1 MKKLPIQLIIKEEEH
16 GQRLDVVVSEKLGIT
31 RSQGQKLFELD
42 QVTVNGKLPRKAGDT
57 VREGYEVVVSEAT
70 KTTPDFKKV
79 MPINQPKESLKK
91 SAKSLIPKVI
101 TETPDYIVIEK
112 PSGLL
117 VHPTQANEKN
127 TLAAWIKKEYPEVK
141 KVGDEPDVR
150 PGIVHRLDKEA
161 SGLMVIARTQK
172 MFDHLKEQFKNRT
185 VDKEYFAL
193 VHDKVERDEAE
204 INFPIARSGNS
215 ERMAARPT
223 VGAPAEGEKE
233 AKTDFLAERHFKNFS
248 LLRVKIYTGR
258 MHQIRVHM
266 LAYNHPLVGDPIYFQ
281 RKRRRT
287 WDERLGRM
295 FLHSTLLSF
304 TDLAGRRQ
312 TFDSPLPT
320 ELKDFLE
327 TLAPE
332 KI

>member
-1 MKKLPIQLIIKEEEH
+1 MKKLPIKFTIKESEH
-16 GQRLDVVVSEKLGIT
+16 GQRLDVIVAEKLGIT

-42 QVTVNGKLPRKAGDT
+42 QVKVNDKLPRKAGDT
-57 VREGYEVVVSEAT
+57 MREGYKVVVKEAT
-70 KTTPDFKKV
+70 KSKPDFVKV
-79 MPINQPKESLKK
+79 MPINQPKASAKK

-127 TLAAWIKKEYPEVK
+127 TLADWIKKEYPEVK
-141 KVGDEPDVR
+141 KVGDEPEVR

-172 MFDHLKEQFKNRT
+172 MFDHLKEQFKART
-185 VDKEYFAL
+185 VDKEYLAL

-223 VGAPAEGEKE
+223 VGGPAEGEKE
-233 AKTDFLAERHFKNFS
+233 ARTEFLAERHFKNFS
-248 LLRVKIYTGR
+248 LLRVKIFTGR

-287 WDERLGRM
+287 WDEKLGRM
-295 FLHSTLLSF
+295 FLHSILLSF
-304 TDLAGRRQ
+304 NDLAGRRQ
-312 TFDSPLPT
+312 TFDSALPK